1 MTKTEIKKLIEKQWD
16 DLDRLIKN
24 PNTLSTD
31 NQKSWYQYFQSLVLD
46 AMYDDDVTKE
56 NLLDLLKNLK
66 WWGIDAIL
74 YNK

>member
-1 MTKTEIKKLIEKQWD
+1 MKKTEIKKLIKKQWD

-31 NQKSWYQYFQSLVLD
+31 NQKSWYQYFQSLVLKVD
-46 AMYDDDVTKE
+46 DDDVTKE